1 VTDTTAE
8 RTSGASKKI
17 PFDIR
22 LLLGA
27 LFLTAFSSVGQVTI
41 LGKQVFDMTGRAL
54 DLGLLGFAEFIPV
67 FLFAPIAGSVAD
79 TFDRRK
85 VYAAGLVGEALSSV
99 AFFAY
104 VATDPTELWPIFL
117 IVIGF
122 GASRAFAAP
131 ASRAL
136 PIDLAPPHLVER
148 VVALRTLVFQ
158 AAIIT
163 GPIVFGFVFLLG
175 PEYPYLLAAFGFGL
189 AMLVALAIKAPHIE
203 KLAKATG
210 YREAL
215 RNATDGLRLI
225 TKNPVLGGAITLDL
239 FAVLLGGAVA
249 LLPAIADERLG
260 VGAVGLGWLRA
271 SIGLGAAVTAA
282 ILAIRP
288 IRRRVGPILLT
299 SVAVFGVATIVLGL
313 TESYVVA
320 FASLMVLAAADAI
333 SMFIRATLVPL
344 ATPEAMRGRVLAV
357 ENVFIGASNELG
369 AVESGVVGHWL
380 GIVPAVVTGGIGTIA
395 VVIGFV
401 LFAPALRSIDRFA
414 DVRPTDAR
422 PLGDEAKR

>member
-1 VTDTTAE
+1 MSDATAE
-8 RTSGASKKI
+8 RASDESKRI

-41 LGKQVFDMTGRAL
+41 LGKQVFDMTGRPL

-85 VYAAGLVGEALSSV
+85 VYAAGLIGEALSSI

-104 VATDPTELWPIFL
+104 VSTDPTALWPIVL
-117 IVIGF
+117 IVVGF
-122 GASRAFAAP
+122 GTSRAFAAP

-136 PIDLAPPHLVER
+136 PIDIAPPHLVER

-158 AAIIT
+158 AGIIS
-163 GPIVFGFVFLLG
+163 GPIVFGFVFVVG
-175 PEYPYLLAAFGFGL
+175 PEYPYLVAAVGFGL
-189 AMLVALAIKAPHIE
+189 AMIVALTIKTPPIE
-203 KLAKATG
+203 RLAKATG
-210 YREAL
+210 YREAIG
-215 RNATDGLRLI
+215 NATEGLRLI
-225 TKNPVLGGAITLDL
+225 RRNPILGGAITLDL

-271 SIGLGAAVTAA
+271 SIGVGAAVTAGA
-282 ILAIRP
+282 LSVRP
-288 IRRRVGPILLT
+288 IRRRVGPTLLT
-299 SVAVFGVATIVLGL
+299 AVAVFGLATIVLGL
-313 TESYVVA
+313 TRSYVVA
-320 FASLMVLAAADAI
+320 FLSLMVLAAADAI

-369 AVESGVVGHWL
+369 AVESGVVGQWL
-380 GIVPAVVTGGIGTIA
+380 GIVAAVVTGGVGTL
-395 VVIGFV
+395 VVVAGFV
-401 LFAPALRSIDRFA
+401 LFAPALRSIDRFS
-414 DVRPTDAR
+414 DVIPR
-422 PLGDEAKR
+422 DERIRDP